1 MRLSRCLWLLPM
13 CTGCAGAASRELGT
27 AAVVPAVDV
36 REELPARYT
45 IVPLVTYHE
54 HLMGPA
60 VMAYWRKAPI
70 PSIKLPPELEGVL
83 RERQALTG
91 TSAVTDVYA
100 TNARLVMPQG
110 WVRGGEAIGRR
121 LNQVGGAPS
130 GMVQY
135 VVPRAYELGSASGY
149 IVGTLVQ
156 HARDSTTRYAR
167 RMAHVLIYVEK
178 GADGKWRITA
188 ESHALLP
195 RNAITHVVDT
205 VTAASL
211 VSQMNEAGIARGI
224 LLSSAYDLAD
234 APEEAQGER
243 ERVRAEND
251 WVAAQAAAFPG
262 RLVAFCSVEPL
273 RDWAI
278 DEMNRCSKMPSV
290 RGIKL
295 HEAKPTG
302 GLDLRTSDNIEKLR
316 TFFRAANERRMAI
329 IAHLTTGSP
338 EYARNF
344 LDRVLPVAPD
354 IPIQLAHMAGGGPYN
369 VGWHDEALKVF
380 ADAFVAGN
388 PLTKNLYFDV
398 TGVIAYTEPETGSI
412 HYISAAARDSL
423 VVRMRAIGLN
433 RILFG
438 SDLPFAPLEPVGP
451 AWARFRQFMPLT
463 DDEMRVIAGNVTP
476 YAR

>member
-1 MRLSRCLWLLPM
+1 M
-13 CTGCAGAASRELGT
+13 A
-27 AAVVPAVDV
+27 V
-36 REELPARYT
+36 REGLPARYT
-45 IVPLVTYHE
+45 IVPAVTYHE

-60 VMAYWRKAPI
+60 FMAYWRKGPM
-70 PSIKLPPELEGVL
+70 PSVKLPPELEGVL
-83 RERQALTG
+83 RDRQALMG
-91 TSAVTDVYA
+91 TSAATDVYA
-100 TNARLVMPQG
+100 TNARLVMSQG
-110 WVRGGEAIGRR
+110 WVRGGEAIGKRW
-121 LNQVGGAPS
+121 NQVGGAPP
-130 GMVQY
+130 GMAQY
-135 VVPRAYELGSASGY
+135 MIPQAYELGSASGY
-149 IVGTLVQ
+149 MVGTLVQ
-156 HARDSTTRYAR
+156 HSKDSTTRYAQR
-167 RMAHVLIYVEK
+167 IAHVLMYVEK

-188 ESHALLP
+188 ESNTRLP
-195 RNAITHVVDT
+195 RNAIANVVDT

-211 VSQMNEAGIARGI
+211 VSHMNEAGIARGVV
-224 LLSSAYDLAD
+224 LSSAYDLAD
-234 APEEAQGER
+234 APQEVPGER

-251 WVAAQAAAFPG
+251 WVAAQAAAFPT

-278 DEMNRCSKMPSV
+278 DEMNRCSQMPSV

-329 IAHLTTGSP
+329 VAHLTTGSP
-338 EYARNF
+338 EYARSF
-344 LDRVLPVAPD
+344 LNRVLPVAPD
-354 IPIQLAHMAGGGPYN
+354 IPIQIAHMAGGGPYN
-369 VGWHDEALKVF
+369 VGGPDEALKVF
-380 ADAFVAGN
+380 ADAFIAGN

-398 TGVIAYTEPETGSI
+398 TGVVAYTEPETGI
-412 HYISAAARDSL
+412 VHYITPAARDSL
-423 VVRMRAIGLN
+423 VMRMRAIGLN

-463 DDEMRVIAGNVTP
+463 DDEIRVIAGNVTP